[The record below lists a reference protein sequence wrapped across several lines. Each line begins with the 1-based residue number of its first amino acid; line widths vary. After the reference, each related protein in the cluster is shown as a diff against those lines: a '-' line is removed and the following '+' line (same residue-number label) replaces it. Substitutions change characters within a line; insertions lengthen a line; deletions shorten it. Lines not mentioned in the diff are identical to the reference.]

1 MHITTPESDE
11 LYIHTVTKATKLLDM
26 SEHEI
31 LTKLPPSGRLLF
43 KHTYTNKIYRCT
55 QTNSDDERAHRMHY
69 KKAVAMTKQQ
79 HPQLNT
85 TETLELFI
93 DKAEELADYAAST
106 HAFGGLMGV
115 FRNEEDKE
123 WKIHLEIRGL
133 LLTFRMFIQ
142 KNEDIAIY
150 IVSKEGRIERPK
162 LLTLPGLSASWYE
175 QAERA
180 YTNIVALFFGYDEAK
195 KVQNHT
201 TAIFMNRD
209 LTPLP
214 TRCIYNHKDLSRWEI
229 LQAFLYGYFAHNT
242 PTQRQTYKQWQQEPE
257 LFNKLKPEFVSIIG
271 FISGQIWEV
280 MRASKQE
287 LASREPTRQE
297 KREKKTDRQAQ
308 V

>member
-1 MHITTPESDE
+1 M
-11 LYIHTVTKATKLLDM
+11 Y
-26 SEHEI
+26 
-31 LTKLPPSGRLLF
+31 
-43 KHTYTNKIYRCT
+43 
-55 QTNSDDERAHRMHY
+55 Y
-69 KKAVAMTKQQ
+69 KKAAAMTKQQ
-79 HPQLNT
+79 HPQVNT

-93 DKAEELADYAAST
+93 EKAEELADYAAST

-115 FRNEEDKE
+115 FRNEEDKK
-123 WKIHLEIRGL
+123 WKIHPEIRGL

-150 IVSKEGRIERPK
+150 IVSKEGQIERPNI
-162 LLTLPGLSASWYE
+162 LNLPGLSESWYE

-180 YTNIVALFFGYDEAK
+180 YNNIVALFFGFDEAK

-214 TRCIYNHKDLSRWEI
+214 TGCIYNDKDLSRWEI

-242 PTQRQTYKQWQQEPE
+242 PTQRKIYKQWQQEPE
-257 LFNKLKPEFVSIIG
+257 LFNKLKFEFVRIVG
-271 FISGQIWEV
+271 FISSQIWEV

-287 LASREPTRQE
+287 IALRQPTHQE
-297 KREKKTDRQAQ
+297 NSEKKTD
-308 V
+308 